1 MKKQPE
7 LQRRPPPSL
16 DGIITEYLREQH
28 ARCPNPV
35 TTCPPFSLYTPHRCP
50 EPQQRRRASSNFTAR
65 LGGRVLHPKYGGV
78 DRAGLDRHLIFSR
91 SKPAHVSSGSVPP
104 PSPRPYFVD
113 PRRFRPMTVFHEG
126 DGDESGFTCCAFAAR
141 ERFLMLG
148 TCFGHLNLFDVS
160 SGAKVADYTCHTS
173 AITHLEPSRVGP
185 AAGGPPRLP
194 HQDPLDQRCQ
204 RPSGPKF

>member
-50 EPQQRRRASSNFTAR
+50 EPQQRRQASSNFTAR

-91 SKPAHVSSGSVPP
+91 SKPAHVFWVRPASVSTPLFCRPPQVPP
-104 PSPRPYFVD
+104 D
-113 PRRFRPMTVFHEG
+113 
-126 DGDESGFTCCAFAAR
+126 D
-141 ERFLMLG
+141 
-148 TCFGHLNLFDVS
+148 
-160 SGAKVADYTCHTS
+160 
-173 AITHLEPSRVGP
+173 
-185 AAGGPPRLP
+185 GPPRG
-194 HQDPLDQRCQ
+194 R
-204 RPSGPKF
+204 R